1 MARDFGRT
9 TIPAKYRRCSE
20 VSRIAEAQETI
31 VGEWLSL
38 VSLREETR
46 HNWRDTVAEL
56 FEREF
61 WSEMEVAVP
70 RL

>member
-1 MARDFGRT
+1 M
-9 TIPAKYRRCSE
+9 
-20 VSRIAEAQETI
+20 SRIAEAQETI